1 MNDVILSL
9 CYVMSQAVN
18 NESRKTNE
26 KNLYLIQEL
35 KIKNTK
41 LEELV
46 IQQKE
51 ELANVIDVNKKFISV
66 LVHDLWSSF
75 NTILNSLDILKDEL
89 NAPVMLGYQNTLIML
104 LALPALP

>member
-1 MNDVILSL
+1 MNQERQTKRTS
-9 CYVMSQAVN
+9 
-18 NESRKTNE
+18 
-26 KNLYLIQEL
+26 YLIQEL

-41 LEELV
+41 PEELI

-51 ELANVIDVNKKFISV
+51 EFANVIDVNKKFISV
-66 LVHDLWSSF
+66 LVHDLWSPF

-89 NAPVMLGYQNTLIML
+89 NAPVMLGYQYTLIML